1 MMTRTILA
9 MLAIL
14 LLSGCGGARNWREEV
29 RLADGGNVTVFRWA
43 KLGNPLDQ
51 EIPDIKHGPPTV
63 GYGIRIPQPG
73 TGKTVTWETDRT
85 LTPLAIGFRGQV
97 IYLAASPNYCWAYD
111 QLGRPVPP
119 YVFFKHDGTEWQR
132 IPVEEF
138 PEEIKQTNLLVGSRE
153 QDVGSGYITADDTA
167 RSNRSLS
174 PDLRT
179 IYRSGVR
186 GQDDCIDALKAG
198 WQVNKAAK

>member
-1 MMTRTILA
+1 MKTGTIAAL
-9 MLAIL
+9 LAII

-29 RLADGGNVTVFRWA
+29 KLADSSNVTVYRWA

-85 LTPLAIGFRGQV
+85 LTPLAIGFRGDA
-97 IYLAASPNYCWAYD
+97 IYLAARPFNCLAYD

-119 YVFFKHDGTEWQR
+119 YVFFRHDGKDWQR

-138 PEEIKQTNLLVGSRE
+138 PEEIRQTNLLVGSRE
-153 QDVGSGYITADDTA
+153 QDVASGYITADDTA
-167 RSNRSLS
+167 KNNRYLS
-174 PDLRT
+174 PYLRN
-179 IYRSGVR
+179 IDRNGVAGMR
-186 GQDDCIDALKAG
+186 GCIRELEQLDKNLRK
-198 WQVNKAAK
+198 